1 MPRKGYYDRIVK
13 NRFDEIEAWLR
24 DGMTDAQI
32 ANRLRIS
39 PATLIR
45 YKNEHEE
52 FAKLMK
58 RTKDYVDNV
67 EMVGAYKRRA
77 EGYTVETT
85 RKKYIYKI
93 KEDGTTQKILVSEE
107 VKEVHVPGDARAM
120 ENWLRVRQKDTW
132 GGDTV
137 QETADSGVIVLQER
151 DDG

>member
-1 MPRKGYYDRIVK
+1 MRGKGYYDRIVK
-13 NRFDEIEAWLR
+13 PRFDEIEAWLR

-32 ANRLRIS
+32 AHRLGIS
-39 PATLIR
+39 PITFCK

-52 FAKLMK
+52 FRELTK
-58 RTKDYVDNV
+58 RTKEYVDNV

-93 KEDGTTQKILVSEE
+93 KEDGSTEKVLVSEE

-120 ENWLRVRQKDTW
+120 EFWLRHRQKESW
-132 GGDTV
+132 GGDTGP
-137 QETADSGVIVLQER
+137 ETTDSGVIILQER
-151 DDG
+151 ADG